1 MKKRESAFAPLLAA
15 LQTVSERLV
24 TCGICGNVDTHDP
37 CAICAD
43 PRRDPRSLCVV
54 EEVSDL
60 WALDKSR
67 LFPGKYHVLGGRLSA
82 LEGIR
87 PQDRSEEHTS
97 ELQSLMRIS
106 YAVFCLNKKTT
117 KTIHTSE

>member
-1 MKKRESAFAPLLAA
+1 MKKGGGAFAPLLAA

-24 TCGICGNVDTHDP
+24 TCGIGGNVDTRDP

-43 PRRDPRSLCVV
+43 PRRDARSLCVV

-82 LEGIR
+82 TEGEIGSASCR
-87 PQDRSEEHTS
+87 ERVCQ
-97 ELQSLMRIS
+97 
-106 YAVFCLNKKTT
+106 
-117 KTIHTSE
+117 